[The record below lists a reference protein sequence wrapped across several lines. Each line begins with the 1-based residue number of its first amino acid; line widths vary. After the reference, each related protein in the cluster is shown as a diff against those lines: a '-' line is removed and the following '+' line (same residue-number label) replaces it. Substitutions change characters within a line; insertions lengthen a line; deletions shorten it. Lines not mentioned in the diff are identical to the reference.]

1 MPITGSLARAARAL
15 VQWPRDHVARL
26 AVLDEAALADFEGG
40 RAALD
45 DDAKARLHQALE
57 EGGAVFLPE
66 EDAGGLGVRLKFTAK
81 DVRAINRLEGEG
93 GPVGSDDV

>member
-1 MPITGSLARAARAL
+1 MPITGTLARAARAL
-15 VQWPRDHVARL
+15 VQAPSDHVARL
-26 AVLDEAALADFEGG
+26 AALDTDALADFEAG

-45 DDAKARLHQALE
+45 GDARARLPHTLE

-66 EDAGGLGVRLKFTAK
+66 EYAGGVGVRLKFTAK

>member
-26 AVLDEAALADFEGG
+26 AALDEAALADFEAG

-45 DDAKARLHQALE
+45 DDGKARLRHTLE
-57 EGGAVFLPE
+57 EDGAVFLPE
-66 EDAGGLGVRLKFTAK
+66 DGAGGAGVRLKFTAK
-81 DVRAINRLEGEG
+81 DARAINRMEGEG